1 MKTNPNMPYRLRS
14 AFRIMVCT
22 GLFLVG
28 IVLNIGAQ
36 TRIRDFI
43 DAEIFLKGVFGQD
56 CRMDEYGIL
65 KINGKDYKA
74 GNVTFRLRD
83 VRIRYEE
90 PKAGPNCPVPCPPK
104 AVIKF
109 VCRKTP
115 CVSVIQ
121 SENSIEF
128 PASMAVYQLE
138 FTDLP
143 KGRKMFSIFLE
154 LQRFLRQ
161 IAISESSFAK

>member
-1 MKTNPNMPYRLRS
+1 MPNMTK
-14 AFRIMVCT
+14 RIQRRVLT
-22 GLFLVG
+22 LAIAGLLLLTMG
-28 IVLNIGAQ
+28 NRAGAQ

-43 DAEIFLKGVFGQD
+43 DAEIFLKGVFGSE

-74 GNVTFRLRD
+74 GNVAFRLGD

-90 PKAGPNCPVPCPPK
+90 PKAGPNCPAPCPPK

-109 VCRKTP
+109 VCRKTA
-115 CVSVIQ
+115 CISVIR
-121 SENSIEF
+121 SENSVEF
-128 PASMAVYQLE
+128 PASMSVYALE
-138 FTDLP
+138 FSDLR
-143 KGRKMFSIFLE
+143 KGRKMYSVFLE

-161 IAISESSFAK
+161 SALSEASSAK

>member
-1 MKTNPNMPYRLRS
+1 MHYP
-14 AFRIMVCT
+14 FRKLLLALPGIS
-22 GLFLVG
+22 LFLLVS
-28 IVLNIGAQ
+28 VTNAAAQ

-74 GNVTFRLRD
+74 GNVAFRLGD
-83 VRIRYEE
+83 VRVRYEE
-90 PKAGPNCPVPCPPK
+90 PKAGPNCPAPCPPK

-109 VCRKTP
+109 VCRKTA

-121 SENSIEF
+121 SGNSVEF
-128 PASMAVYQLE
+128 PASMSVYQLE
-138 FTDLP
+138 FSDLR
-143 KGRKMFSIFLE
+143 KGRKMYSVFLE

-161 IAISESSFAK
+161 MAISEGSSAK